1 MPIQKIVQRAL
12 HSSETLGNRIIFFL
26 AGLFLSAIFF
36 LLMLKSLGS
45 WGIYIALGASFT
57 LNYWLKKNRRAKI
70 YLNSLNNG
78 LLTFNVFTVIVL
90 ILIMVVFY
98 GAAQNLLN

>member
-1 MPIQKIVQRAL
+1 MPIQKIIRRAL

-36 LLMLKSLGS
+36 LLMLKALGS
-45 WGIYIALGASFT
+45 WGIYIALATSFT
-57 LNYWLKKNRRAKI
+57 LNYWLKKHRRHKI
-70 YLNSLNNG
+70 YLNALNNG
-78 LLTFNVFTVIVL
+78 LLTFNVLTAL
-90 ILIMVVFY
+90 ILILLLIVFY